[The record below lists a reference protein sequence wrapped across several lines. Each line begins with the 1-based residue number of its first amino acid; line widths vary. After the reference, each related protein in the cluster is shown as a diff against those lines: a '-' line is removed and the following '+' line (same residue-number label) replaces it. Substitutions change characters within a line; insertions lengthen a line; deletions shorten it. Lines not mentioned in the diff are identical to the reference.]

1 MDELTTYP
9 SCGAIAR
16 GDHCTQCGMEIVGST
31 TAEML
36 SVEVPGLDL
45 DGVVPDTPPR
55 PAEQPA
61 NAQSRQGAAAY
72 LVLQPSETAVLHAAS
87 RLMAGFIA
95 NGQVTADNELEQSDR
110 AVRLATRMALVIE
123 KYVQSDN
130 EDW

>member
-1 MDELTTYP
+1 
-9 SCGAIAR
+9 
-16 GDHCTQCGMEIVGST
+16 
-31 TAEML
+31 ML

-45 DGVVPDTPPR
+45 DHGPHPNIPPR
-55 PAEQPA
+55 AAETPE

-95 NGQVTADNELEQSDR
+95 NGQVDAENELEQSDR

>member
-1 MDELTTYP
+1 
-9 SCGAIAR
+9 
-16 GDHCTQCGMEIVGST
+16 
-31 TAEML
+31 ML
-36 SVEVPGLDL
+36 SVEVPGLEI
-45 DGVVPDTPPR
+45 DGAPEPDTPPR
-55 PAEQPA
+55 AAPISA
-61 NAQSRQGAAAY
+61 NNRQQAAAY

-95 NGQVTADNELEQSDR
+95 GGQVTADNELAQSDR

>member
-1 MDELTTYP
+1 
-9 SCGAIAR
+9 
-16 GDHCTQCGMEIVGST
+16 MEIAGSQ

-36 SVEVPGLDL
+36 SVEAPGLEI
-45 DGVVPDTPPR
+45 DGEPEPDTPPR
-55 PAEQPA
+55 AAPVVGH
-61 NAQSRQGAAAY
+61 NRQQAAAY

-95 NGQVTADNELEQSDR
+95 NGQVTTENELEQSDR
-110 AVRLATRMALVIE
+110 AVRLATRMALVVE

>member
-1 MDELTTYP
+1 
-9 SCGAIAR
+9 
-16 GDHCTQCGMEIVGST
+16 
-31 TAEML
+31 ML
-36 SVEVPGLDL
+36 SVEVPGLEL
-45 DGVVPDTPPR
+45 DHQPEPDTPPR
-55 PAEQPA
+55 AAQPLA
-61 NAQSRQGAAAY
+61 TAQSRHQAAAY

-95 NGQVTADNELEQSDR
+95 NGQVDAENELEQSDR